1 MRCSALDDKLGTPFD
16 GTPFYGLGTPFE
28 RLGTPFEGTTFEG
41 SISISMYI
49 FWAAYIHTHTVSSTP
64 VALAVKPQA
73 THAQPDLSFLEFPIP
88 NSVAFI
94 GEIGLG
100 GELRPVSRME
110 KRLNTV
116 VKLGYK
122 KCIVPKSTEKP
133 LAAIGTEGTAILG
146 CRNLKEMI
154 NTVFTAN
161 RLI

>member
-1 MRCSALDDKLGTPFD
+1 MIISVLKKQAGLKLQDNGIFLNVVSGVTLTETAGDLAIAAAICS
-16 GTPFYGLGTPFE
+16 
-28 RLGTPFEGTTFEG
+28 
-41 SISISMYI
+41 
-49 FWAAYIHTHTVSSTP
+49 
-64 VALAVKPQA
+64 
-73 THAQPDLSFLEFPIP
+73 SFLEFPIP